1 PDDGPAGARYAR
13 RARGIA
19 AELLAF
25 AVVGALL
32 PLLLLA
38 LMAMGLPISVGGW
51 GPREGVAAVSFWM
64 AGLGA
69 PLGVTVSVAYG
80 VLTLIASLPGAFVV
94 LMGRRRAAT
103 AAAEAGA
110 GAASQA

>member
-1 PDDGPAGARYAR
+1 
-13 RARGIA
+13 
-19 AELLAF
+19 
-25 AVVGALL
+25 
-32 PLLLLA
+32 
-38 LMAMGLPISVGGW
+38 
-51 GPREGVAAVSFWM
+51 VSFWM

-103 AAAEAGA
+103 AAISDSGPAP
-110 GAASQA
+110 SQA